1 MVLMIETTLINY
13 GGIGILAAVMIFQ
26 NHRLTK
32 KQDAREE
39 KLAQVVANNTI
50 VMAEVREV
58 LRRFK

>member
-1 MVLMIETTLINY
+1 MIEATLINY

-26 NHRLTK
+26 NHRLMK

-50 VMAEVREV
+50 VLTEIRE
-58 LRRFK
+58 LMRRYP